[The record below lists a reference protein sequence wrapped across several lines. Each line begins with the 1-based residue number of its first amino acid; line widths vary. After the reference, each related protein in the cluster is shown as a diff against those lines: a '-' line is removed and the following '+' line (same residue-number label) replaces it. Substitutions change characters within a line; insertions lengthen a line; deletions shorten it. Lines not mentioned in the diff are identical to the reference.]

1 MSYLLTH
8 QVPPYLLTYGVFT
21 YLPMYNKDDKKKL
34 TLGLRKTYVL
44 GSTLGLSRG
53 CQGVCLC
60 FGILRNYLEGYI
72 EII

>member
-8 QVPPYLLTYGVFT
+8 EVPPYLLTYGVFI
-21 YLPMYNKDDKKKL
+21 YLPMYNKDDKKL
-34 TLGLRKTYVL
+34 TLGLQKTYVL

-60 FGILRNYLEGYI
+60 LGILRKYLEGNI
-72 EII
+72 EFI